1 MKTTNRNKGKKTEG
15 NVIYKPSYFSVRER
29 IPEDFIEE
37 RMSFNELDDYL
48 TNVADYAEEIENTLK
63 DLIEKANNVWDE
75 KEAMELVEYINNIHI
90 KENN

>member
-37 RMSFNELDDYL
+37 RMSFNELDDYRYY
-48 TNVADYAEEIENTLK
+48 NCDNERGKYPIFF
-63 DLIEKANNVWDE
+63 IKA
-75 KEAMELVEYINNIHI
+75 
-90 KENN
+90 